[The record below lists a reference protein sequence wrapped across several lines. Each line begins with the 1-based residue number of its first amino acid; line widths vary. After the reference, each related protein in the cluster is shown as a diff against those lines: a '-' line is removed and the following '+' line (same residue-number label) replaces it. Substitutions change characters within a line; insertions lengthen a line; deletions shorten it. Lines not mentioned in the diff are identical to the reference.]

1 MLVMHFTIKVIPLV
15 FKYLVDN
22 LQLYYQL
29 YTSYRIIIIIILNI
43 FDVLGLI
50 NYLDDNQIIEV
61 GY

>member
-29 YTSYRIIIIIILNI
+29 YTSYRIIIIIILIISFSYVFRKSLI
-43 FDVLGLI
+43 FLMS
-50 NYLDDNQIIEV
+50 
-61 GY
+61 